1 MGCSS
6 TKTVETTRMVQIN
19 SKRGKPCT
27 SRIAAKYAV
36 GGGAVGFIGGGVAMD
51 HFADAG
57 LVEAGGE
64 VLIAAVEDV
73 VQTVTEVCDAVT
85 EDAVDWI
92 GDAVVDAGDAVL
104 ALF

>member
-1 MGCSS
+1 MGCTS
-6 TKTVETTRMVQIN
+6 TKTVKTTRTT
-19 SKRGKPCT
+19 GKPCT

-64 VLIAAVEDV
+64 VLVAAVEDV

-92 GDAVVDAGDAVL
+92 GDALGDAGDAVL
-104 ALF
+104 GLF